1 MYCTSVILNGGTL
14 ERFGNLIKTRVLTGE
29 PYATRSKNPKTYKKR
44 GRCRLKRKQNRR
56 QNMRRTRERGPMGL
70 ILGYITRKIKT

>member
-29 PYATRSKNPKTYKKR
+29 PYATRSKNPTTHKK
-44 GRCRLKRKQNRR
+44 G
-56 QNMRRTRERGPMGL
+56 GGV
-70 ILGYITRKIKT
+70 G